1 MLKSLNSL
9 RGQSLAAIDGEIGRI
24 KDALFDDHQWGVR
37 YLVVSTGDWLSGRDV
52 LISPNSIDA
61 PAPGQV
67 HLNVR
72 LTREQVQNSPDVD
85 FERPIPR
92 QVEQDFYSYYGW
104 TPYWVGF
111 PLELFPSAVVSGG
124 NDDGDDE
131 RGNGNKETG
140 GNETGGT
147 PTPAAE
153 DVLRREE
160 MSHLRSA
167 REVEGYHLNAIDGD
181 IGHLVDYL
189 IDGDSWQ
196 IVSIVADTK
205 NWFSGKKVVLPVS
218 DFERIDW
225 YNRLARTRLTREEIK
240 SAPEFSSVEA
250 AHEA

>member
-9 RGQSLAAIDGEIGRI
+9 RGQSLAALDGEIGRI
-24 KDALFDDHQWGVR
+24 KDALFDDQQWGVR

-52 LISPNSIDA
+52 LISPRSMEA
-61 PAPGQV
+61 PAPGQT
-67 HLNVR
+67 HFNVR
-72 LTREQVQNSPDVD
+72 LSREQVQNSPDVD

-111 PLELFPSAVVSGG
+111 PLELFPSAIGG
-124 NDDGDDE
+124 NAIDPREDVPVE
-131 RGNGNKETG
+131 VNKE
-140 GNETGGT
+140 NGT

-153 DVLRREE
+153 ETLRREE

-167 REVEGYHLNAIDGD
+167 REIEGYHLHAIDGD

-189 IDGDSWQ
+189 IDGESWQ
-196 IVSIVADTK
+196 IHSIIADTR
-205 NWFSGKKVVLPVS
+205 NWIAGKKVILPVS
-218 DFERIDW
+218 AFERIDW

-240 SAPEFSSVEA
+240 GSPEFSSVEA
-250 AHEA
+250 AQSAR